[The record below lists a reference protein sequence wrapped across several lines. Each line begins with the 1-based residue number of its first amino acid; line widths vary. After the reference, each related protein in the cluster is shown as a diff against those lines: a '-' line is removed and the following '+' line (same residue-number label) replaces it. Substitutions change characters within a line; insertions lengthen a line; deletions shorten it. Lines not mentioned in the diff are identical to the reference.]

1 MQSAKHIYLY
11 LGGHDVQMEW
21 LKNQA
26 KEVFVTVNNKIASH
40 PKVGK
45 LQWCLAW
52 KILNCWK
59 PTANLPYAY
68 WLWLILRI
76 ILFPFVIGSITL

>member
-1 MQSAKHIYLY
+1 MMQCAKHIYLY

-45 LQWCLAW
+45 LQ
-52 KILNCWK
+52 
-59 PTANLPYAY
+59 
-68 WLWLILRI
+68 
-76 ILFPFVIGSITL
+76 